1 MASKASVLRNRPRMM
16 LQLGLILML
25 PWAWAAFVLPWWA
38 SCTCA
43 ALSAVALLLAIRFF
57 VAPSPARKRSGDQSP
72 SSKQITKGP
81 ATSPGESTLDPITI
95 RGDLGLLHSGL
106 RRWQESST
114 VSSGETATAKERVTE
129 VISQTEHAVLALTL
143 SFRGITTKTRQ
154 QMETAMSLL
163 KRNAEQ
169 ASIAP
174 GSWLSL
180 PDYIF
185 AYEIQLQEVIES
197 MVNFSEASDEMLR
210 HETKIRE
217 QSVIIDELL
226 DELRA
231 MAIRIGRLAL
241 DSAMAAG
248 ESGVQGESGMQR
260 NHLVELS
267 GSIRETSNQALGLTR
282 SIRQSLEAIR
292 DDLVVT
298 YKGISKR
305 AIMVRES
312 AQRARADVAQ
322 LNVTMLA
329 KTKEVEESLS
339 KINGLGEAIQEDVN
353 NAFIAMQFQDIV
365 QQKLEHMRGNLLT
378 DVMCNL
384 DTLSVETQ
392 EMLKKEIFRAI
403 EADAKRLTASLRN
416 RRRAAPDSGSPAA
429 GRPESTCSPG
439 QSGRAPA
446 ATHGIPPAGNEVT
459 LF

>member
-1 MASKASVLRNRPRMM
+1 MASKASILRNRPRRV

-25 PWAWAAFVLPWWA
+25 PWAWAAFVMPLWA
-38 SCTCA
+38 SGTCT
-43 ALSAVALLLAIRFF
+43 ALSAVALVLAIRFF
-57 VAPSPARKRSGDQSP
+57 VAPTSARKRSGDQSP
-72 SSKQITKGP
+72 SSEQILKMH
-81 ATSPGESTLDPITI
+81 AASPGESTLDPVTI

-114 VSSGETATAKERVTE
+114 VSSGETATARERVTE

-169 ASIAP
+169 ASISP

-180 PDYIF
+180 PDYIS

-217 QSVIIDELL
+217 QSVVIDELL

-248 ESGVQGESGMQR
+248 ESGMHRS
-260 NHLVELS
+260 HLVELS

-282 SIRQSLEAIR
+282 SIRQSLETIR

-312 AQRARADVAQ
+312 AQRAKADVAQ
-322 LNVTMLA
+322 LNVTMIA

-416 RRRAAPDSGSPAA
+416 RRRAAPESGISAA
-429 GRPESTCSPG
+429 GRPESTCAAAEAGS
-439 QSGRAPA
+439 APTA
-446 ATHGIPPAGNEVT
+446 PHGIAAAGSKVE

>member
-1 MASKASVLRNRPRMM
+1 MASTASIIRNRPRMV

-25 PWAWAAFVLPWWA
+25 PWAWAAFVIPLWA
-38 SCTCA
+38 SSTCG
-43 ALSAVALLLAIRFF
+43 ALWAVALLLAIRFF
-57 VAPSPARKRSGDQSP
+57 AAPTFARKRSDDKSL
-72 SSKQITKGP
+72 SSEQIMKMR
-81 ATSPGESTLDPITI
+81 ASSPGESTLDPDTI

-106 RRWQESST
+106 RRWQESSS
-114 VSSGETATAKERVTE
+114 VSSGETSTARDRVAE

-169 ASIAP
+169 ASISP

-197 MVNFSEASDEMLR
+197 MVDFSAASDEMLK

-248 ESGVQGESGMQR
+248 ESGIQR
-260 NHLVELS
+260 NHLIELS
-267 GSIRETSNQALGLTR
+267 GSIRETSNLALGLTR
-282 SIRQSLEAIR
+282 TIRQSLETIR
-292 DDLVVT
+292 GDLVVT

-322 LNVTMLA
+322 LNVTMIA

-339 KINGLGEAIQEDVN
+339 KINGLGEAIQQDVN

-365 QQKLEHMRGNLLT
+365 QQKLEHMRGNILT
-378 DVMCNL
+378 EVMCNL

-392 EMLKKEIFRAI
+392 DMMKKEIFRTI
-403 EADAKRLTASLRN
+403 EADAKRLTASLHN
-416 RRRAAPDSGSPAA
+416 RRRAAPDSGSSAA
-429 GRPESTCSPG
+429 GRPDSTQALAEAAS
-439 QSGRAPA
+439 APPV
-446 ATHGIPPAGNEVT
+446 TRSIPPVGKEVE